1 MRNLLYL
8 FVFAALLLGLSA
20 CSSYYY
26 SMLNSNDPVGE
37 KNERGDFVQENDTVR
52 ISYRFW
58 GENAPV
64 TITIYNKLDEPL
76 YVDWG
81 RSALIIDDVATTYD
95 PKVAS
100 VRGESSSVASGSSFH
115 WSDRSSSGWSYS
127 EGSFSGDVSLPKGVE
142 FIPPHSK
149 LVNTPLQ
156 LANFPFNEIPKEE
169 YVKEQ
174 MTTKANTTVNI

>member
-58 GENAPV
+58 GRTPRLLLPFIINWMNPCMW
-64 TITIYNKLDEPL
+64 IGG
-76 YVDWG
+76 G
-81 RSALIIDDVATTYD
+81 R
-95 PKVAS
+95 
-100 VRGESSSVASGSSFH
+100 R
-115 WSDRSSSGWSYS
+115 
-127 EGSFSGDVSLPKGVE
+127 
-142 FIPPHSK
+142 
-149 LVNTPLQ
+149 
-156 LANFPFNEIPKEE
+156 
-169 YVKEQ
+169 
-174 MTTKANTTVNI
+174 

>member
-58 GENAPV
+58 GENAPLLLPF
-64 TITIYNKLDEPL
+64 IINWMNPCM
-76 YVDWG
+76 WIGGG
-81 RSALIIDDVATTYD
+81 R
-95 PKVAS
+95 
-100 VRGESSSVASGSSFH
+100 R
-115 WSDRSSSGWSYS
+115 
-127 EGSFSGDVSLPKGVE
+127 
-142 FIPPHSK
+142 
-149 LVNTPLQ
+149 
-156 LANFPFNEIPKEE
+156 
-169 YVKEQ
+169 
-174 MTTKANTTVNI
+174 

>member
-26 SMLNSNDPVGE
+26 SMLNSNDPVGRRMRE
-37 KNERGDFVQENDTVR
+37 VILCRKTIRYVSLIVL
-52 ISYRFW
+52 

-64 TITIYNKLDEPL
+64 TITIYNKLNEPL

-100 VRGESSSVASGSSFH
+100 VRRGSSSVASGSSFH
-115 WSDRSSSGWSYS
+115 WAIGAAAGGATRKVPSP
-127 EGSFSGDVSLPKGVE
+127 V
-142 FIPPHSK
+142 
-149 LVNTPLQ
+149 
-156 LANFPFNEIPKEE
+156 
-169 YVKEQ
+169 
-174 MTTKANTTVNI
+174 M

>member
-76 YVDWG
+76 YVDW
-81 RSALIIDDVATTYD
+81 AKLTITL
-95 PKVAS
+95 K
-100 VRGESSSVASGSSFH
+100 
-115 WSDRSSSGWSYS
+115 S
-127 EGSFSGDVSLPKGVE
+127 E
-142 FIPPHSK
+142 
-149 LVNTPLQ
+149 
-156 LANFPFNEIPKEE
+156 
-169 YVKEQ
+169 
-174 MTTKANTTVNI
+174 

>member
-100 VRGESSSVASGSSFH
+100 VRALAWHPVA
-115 WSDRSSSGWSYS
+115 
-127 EGSFSGDVSLPKGVE
+127 P
-142 FIPPHSK
+142 FIGAIGAAAGGATRKVPSP
-149 LVNTPLQ
+149 V
-156 LANFPFNEIPKEE
+156 
-169 YVKEQ
+169 
-174 MTTKANTTVNI
+174 M